1 MEKDQKM
8 NECFQNFI
16 IMETIRKYLSENDF
30 GNFVCIL
37 GNPANYE
44 FEKCVCDNDGVINI
58 GSHFSI

>member
-37 GNPANYE
+37 GNPTNYE

-58 GSHFSI
+58 GSHFSK